1 MLLGKPLFQGT
12 STFNQLERILQH
24 IPTPSQSD
32 IASIASHY
40 GPSVLER
47 ASSVYRFCLFKKIEF
62 EFLPFFLIRQ
72 KKSLE
77 NLIPN
82 ANEEALDLL
91 RRLLHFNP
99 DKRVTAEEGLRHPFV
114 VSYVFFLYL
123 ILFLNFIL
131 Y

>member
-47 ASSVYRFCLFKKIEF
+47 AVSGYDLFVLREFKINF
-62 EFLPFFLIRQ
+62 ICRQ
-72 KKSLE
+72 KKSFE

-82 ANEEALDLL
+82 ANEESLDLL

-114 VSYVFFLYL
+114 VSYV
-123 ILFLNFIL
+123 
-131 Y
+131 

>member
-47 ASSVYRFCLFKKIEF
+47 A
-62 EFLPFFLIRQ
+62 
-72 KKSLE
+72 
-77 NLIPN
+77 
-82 ANEEALDLL
+82 AN
-91 RRLLHFNP
+91 
-99 DKRVTAEEGLRHPFV
+99 G
-114 VSYVFFLYL
+114 
-123 ILFLNFIL
+123 
-131 Y
+131 